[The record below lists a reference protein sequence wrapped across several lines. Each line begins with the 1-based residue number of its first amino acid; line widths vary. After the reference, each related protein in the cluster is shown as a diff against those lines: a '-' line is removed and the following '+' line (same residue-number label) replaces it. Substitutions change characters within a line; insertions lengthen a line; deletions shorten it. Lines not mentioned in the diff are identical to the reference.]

1 MKIKLLVAGLFGLLT
16 TTAFAQ
22 KGELSNA
29 ADNFKKY
36 QVFKSAG
43 EAAVMP
49 SLKLAKE
56 SIDKASANDKTA
68 TLPQTYALKGA
79 IYAIYTVKD
88 SVPATANPLFATAEE
103 NLKKAK
109 EVDTKGEYKD
119 MIEDAYRNLAQYKRN
134 EGVNEYKAKK
144 YDMAYASFD
153 KYREIRTDDTDAMYF
168 TALSAS
174 LAQKYPE
181 AIVNYKR
188 LLDTKYS
195 RNPEVYY
202 DLSNIY
208 LAAKDTANS
217 LNIVTEGIAKY
228 PADGELRKRQI
239 ELYIKKG
246 KQQEVIGLIQSAIAN
261 DPKNKQL
268 DYYGG
273 FTYTQLGDAAANA
286 QRKSKDQAEKDKLE
300 QTKLDNY
307 AKAAELY
314 KKALDVDPNFFEANL
329 NLGYVLMKPG
339 IDAYNDA
346 NNIPTNKQKEYDAA
360 VAKAGAMLDLA
371 KPYLLKAIEM
381 NPKSADALYN
391 LKTYYAGK
399 RDIPNVQATQ
409 KRIDELK
416 PQ

>member
-1 MKIKLLVAGLFGLLT
+1 MKIKFLVAGLFGLLT

-22 KGELSNA
+22 KGELSSA

-56 SIDKASANDKTA
+56 SIDKASANEKTA

-88 SVPATANPLFATAEE
+88 SVPATAMPLFNTAEE

-109 EVDTKGEYKD
+109 ETDAKGEYKD
-119 MIEDAYRNLAQYKRN
+119 MIEDAFRNLAQYKQN
-134 EGVNEYKAKK
+134 EGVNFYKAKK
-144 YDMAYASFD
+144 YDQAYTSFD
-153 KYREIRTDDTDAMYF
+153 KYREILPTDTNAMYF
-168 TALSAS
+168 SGLSAS

-195 RNPEVYY
+195 RNPEIYY
-202 DLSNIY
+202 DLSNLY
-208 LAAKDTANS
+208 LAVKDTTNS
-217 LNIVTEGIAKY
+217 LNIVTDGIAKY
-228 PADGELRKRQI
+228 PTDGDLRKRQI

-246 KQQEVIGLIQSAIAN
+246 RQQEVLGLIQSAIAN

-273 FTYTQLGDAAANA
+273 FTYTQLGDAAAA
-286 QRKSKDQAEKDKLE
+286 TQRKTKDQAEKDKLE
-300 QTKLDNY
+300 QIKLDNY

-314 KKALDVDPNFFEANL
+314 KKALDVDPEFFEANL

-339 IDAYNDA
+339 IDAYNAA
-346 NNIPTNKQKEYDAA
+346 NDIPTNKQKEYDAA

-381 NPKSADALYN
+381 NPKSSDALYN